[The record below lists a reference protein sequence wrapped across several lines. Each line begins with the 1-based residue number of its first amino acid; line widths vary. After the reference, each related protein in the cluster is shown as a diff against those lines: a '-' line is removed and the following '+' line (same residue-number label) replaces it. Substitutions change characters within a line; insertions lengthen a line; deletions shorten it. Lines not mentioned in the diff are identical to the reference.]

1 LNDLSEQAPSV
12 VGIARLI
19 CAGATLLVIVAG
31 LIGCGG
37 AAGGAQTRVI
47 VRVGDSSIT
56 TTALTHWMHVLAP
69 QHVVPEPPRYSVCV
83 ARLKQLA
90 RGADP
95 ARLEDECRSERRAL
109 TAQALGFLISTD
121 WLTGEAAG
129 RGVGVSKGEIER
141 RLEQRR
147 RSFSNGEAEFRESLA
162 AVAHTLADLEL
173 EMEAEL
179 AREKIRQ
186 SLASAEPG
194 ITDAR
199 LARYYARNIQRYRVS
214 ERRHIYIA
222 ENFSSR
228 AAATRLM
235 REVAHGRS
243 LAAAS
248 LSETFPRSE
257 IPETFG
263 EKRTILEAIFAAKPH
278 VVAKPVELNHLFFVF
293 EVTHV
298 APAHL
303 RSFAS
308 VRGTIAKRLLGEQQR
323 RTLAGFVAAWR
334 RRWTARTDCSAGYVV
349 QKCRQYSGPTV
360 PEDPLEL
367 K

>member
-1 LNDLSEQAPSV
+1 M
-12 VGIARLI
+12 ARLI

-31 LIGCGG
+31 LIGCG
-37 AAGGAQTRVI
+37 AAGGEQTRV
-47 VRVGDSSIT
+47 VARVGDSSIT
-56 TTALTHWMHVLAP
+56 TTALSHWMRVLAP
-69 QHVVPEPPRYSVCV
+69 QHIVPQPPLYSACV

-90 RGADP
+90 RGA
-95 ARLEDECRSERRAL
+95 ATGRLEDQCRNQRRAL
-109 TAQALGFLISTD
+109 TAQALGLLISTD
-121 WLTGEAAG
+121 WLTGEAAL

-141 RLEQRR
+141 RLEQGR
-147 RSFSNGEAEFRESLA
+147 RSFPNGEAEFQESLA
-162 AVAHTLADLEL
+162 AVAHTRADLEL
-173 EMEAEL
+173 EVEAEL

-186 SLASAEPG
+186 SLTGAEPRIG
-194 ITDAR
+194 EAQ
-199 LARYYARNIQRYRVS
+199 LARYYARHIQSYRVS

-222 ENFSSR
+222 ENFPSR
-228 AAATRLM
+228 AAAMRLI

-243 LAAAS
+243 LADVS

-257 IPETFG
+257 IAETFG

-278 VVAKPVELNHLFFVF
+278 VVAKPVELNHLFLVF
-293 EVTHV
+293 EVTRV

-303 RSFAS
+303 QSFAS
-308 VRGTIAKRLLGEQQR
+308 VRGAIAQHLLREQQR

-349 QKCRQYSGPTV
+349 QKCRQYRGPVV